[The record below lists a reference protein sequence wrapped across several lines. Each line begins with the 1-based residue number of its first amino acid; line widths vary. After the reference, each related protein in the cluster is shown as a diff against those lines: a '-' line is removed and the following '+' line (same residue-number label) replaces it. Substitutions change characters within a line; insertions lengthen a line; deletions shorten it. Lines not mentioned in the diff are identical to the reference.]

1 MSRHAAWW
9 THSFEKSAPDLEDTS
24 MHRLASRRKI
34 FGCSRIL
41 SPRDSRYIAD
51 SSLIHRR
58 FIAIRFTTHQ
68 ERRSFGSVH
77 LPSETWAGGKVQAT
91 ENTTQAIQA
100 KGNRADP
107 ASAWS
112 YRLVRNAVFSVTGAF
127 ILVMGLFAWLQVFN
141 TDNAANV
148 TAALSS
154 LFGIVG
160 TLVGAYFG
168 IKASG
173 DAQDRSADTAQQAVR
188 DQKDTSK
195 DTVQKT
201 VTVAADTAQKAAET
215 AQTAKVIGPMATI
228 GLATLIPVAGGAS
241 LLILRYYLQR
251 MQTTA

>member
-1 MSRHAAWW
+1 M
-9 THSFEKSAPDLEDTS
+9 
-24 MHRLASRRKI
+24 
-34 FGCSRIL
+34 
-41 SPRDSRYIAD
+41 
-51 SSLIHRR
+51 
-58 FIAIRFTTHQ
+58 
-68 ERRSFGSVH
+68 
-77 LPSETWAGGKVQAT
+77 QAT
-91 ENTTQAIQA
+91 ENTPQVIQPGA
-100 KGNRADP
+100 NRADP

-201 VTVAADTAQKAAET
+201 ATVAADTAHKAAET
-215 AQTAKVIGPMATI
+215 AQRAAETVQNAKGIGSVATV
-228 GLATLIPVAGGAS
+228 GLATLIPVVGGAS
-241 LLILRYYLQR
+241 LIVLRHYLRRVQN
-251 MQTTA
+251 TA

>member
-1 MSRHAAWW
+1 M
-9 THSFEKSAPDLEDTS
+9 
-24 MHRLASRRKI
+24 
-34 FGCSRIL
+34 
-41 SPRDSRYIAD
+41 
-51 SSLIHRR
+51 
-58 FIAIRFTTHQ
+58 Q
-68 ERRSFGSVH
+68 E
-77 LPSETWAGGKVQAT
+77 A
-91 ENTTQAIQA
+91 ENTTQVIQPQ
-100 KGNRADP
+100 GNRADP

-215 AQTAKVIGPMATI
+215 TQKAAETTQKAADTAQKAKGIGPLATI
-228 GLATLIPVAGGAS
+228 GLVTLIPVAGGAS
-241 LLILRYYLQR
+241 LLVIRHYLQR

>member
-1 MSRHAAWW
+1 
-9 THSFEKSAPDLEDTS
+9 
-24 MHRLASRRKI
+24 
-34 FGCSRIL
+34 
-41 SPRDSRYIAD
+41 
-51 SSLIHRR
+51 
-58 FIAIRFTTHQ
+58 
-68 ERRSFGSVH
+68 
-77 LPSETWAGGKVQAT
+77 VQAA
-91 ENTTQAIQA
+91 ENTSQVTQPG
-100 KGNRADP
+100 GNRADP

-188 DQKDTSK
+188 DQKDTSNS
-195 DTVQKT
+195 
-201 VTVAADTAQKAAET
+201 
-215 AQTAKVIGPMATI
+215 
-228 GLATLIPVAGGAS
+228 GLHGT
-241 LLILRYYLQR
+241 
-251 MQTTA
+251 

>member
-1 MSRHAAWW
+1 MQAA
-9 THSFEKSAPDLEDTS
+9 
-24 MHRLASRRKI
+24 
-34 FGCSRIL
+34 
-41 SPRDSRYIAD
+41 
-51 SSLIHRR
+51 
-58 FIAIRFTTHQ
+58 
-68 ERRSFGSVH
+68 
-77 LPSETWAGGKVQAT
+77 
-91 ENTTQAIQA
+91 ENTTQVIQPQ
-100 KGNRADP
+100 GNRADP

-173 DAQDRSADTAQQAVR
+173 DAQDRGADTAQQAVR

-215 AQTAKVIGPMATI
+215 TQKAAETAQKAKGIGSMATI

-241 LLILRYYLQR
+241 LLVIRHYLQR
-251 MQTTA
+251 IQSTP